1 MLKLILIFLGAGIGG
16 LLRYGVGGIVQ
27 SAAGTTFPVG
37 TMIVNLSGCLAIG
50 FLAAALD
57 GPWLVREEVRLG
69 ILIGVLGG
77 YTTFSSFGRETLAL
91 ANDGQ
96 YVAAAANVL
105 LSNLLCLA
113 AVWAGWASA
122 ARLFGNGGGG
132 A

>member
-1 MLKLILIFLGAGIGG
+1 MLKLVLIFLGAGLGG
-16 LLRYGVGGIVQ
+16 LLRYGVGGLVQ
-27 SAAGTTFPVG
+27 SAAGATFPVG
-37 TMIVNLSGCLAIG
+37 TMVVNASGCLAIG
-50 FLAAALD
+50 FLAAAFE

-96 YVAAAANVL
+96 YAAAAANVI
-105 LSNLLCLA
+105 LSNGLCLA
-113 AVWAGWASA
+113 AVWAGWATA